1 MKKQY
6 LKKFLSETAAAA
18 AGIIPADVECQA
30 ASKKRG
36 RSSQDDDEV
45 VSRRP
50 KYLRQSPPLWRDVCR
65 SANDIYDRE
74 LPSIEEAS
82 HLFGYSTVA

>member
-6 LKKFLSETAAAA
+6 LEMFLSETAAGA
-18 AGIIPADVECQA
+18 AGITPVDDRQA
-30 ASKKRG
+30 ASKKRD
-36 RSSQDDDEV
+36 RSSQDDEV

-65 SANDIYDRE
+65 TANDIYDRE

-82 HLFGYSTVA
+82 HLFGYSTAA